1 MNMQKRNIQN
11 KNQKG
16 FTLIELMIVIA
27 IVGILAAIALPAYQ
41 DYIVRSKISE
51 AVVGMSEAKT
61 GVTEYVSTMG
71 VIPVTADASKFG
83 INLGVRSGEILNKI
97 SFVNVVGT
105 SVTIVGHVNGVVTG
119 DTGLVTLEL
128 VGTVDDKRALVW
140 VCQPGTTNPVASEYL
155 PANCR

>member
-71 VIPVTADASKFG
+71 AIPVTADADKFG
-83 INLGVRSGEILNKI
+83 INLDERSGEILNKI

-105 SVTIVGHVNGVVTG
+105 SVTIVGHVNGAVTG
-119 DTGLVTLEL
+119 DAGLVTLEL
-128 VGTVDDKRALVW
+128 VGTVDDDRTLVW
-140 VCQPGTTNPVASEYL
+140 VCQPGTTDPVSSEYL